1 MHTKRLL
8 LPRSVTCVPLLKR
21 KPRIKWSEIMADY
34 ETPEPLARRAKV
46 TEVEIGQ
53 QPTVKNSRT
62 FFCAAGIA
70 CRQ

>member
-1 MHTKRLL
+1 
-8 LPRSVTCVPLLKR
+8 
-21 KPRIKWSEIMADY
+21 MADY
-34 ETPEPLARRAKV
+34 KTPEPLARRAKV

-62 FFCAAGIA
+62 RFCAAGIV